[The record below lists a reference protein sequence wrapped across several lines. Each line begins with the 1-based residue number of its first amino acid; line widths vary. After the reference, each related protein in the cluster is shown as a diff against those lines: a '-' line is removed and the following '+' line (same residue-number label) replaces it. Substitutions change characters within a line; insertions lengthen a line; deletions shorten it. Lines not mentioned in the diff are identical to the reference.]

1 MNTLKEIKSGNT
13 GYGLLVENDG
23 YISMNEGKNKDLVE
37 SYKLNE
43 SFNGEFRCPY
53 PFIVNAVFQKFGVKN
68 ANGRIYPEEVL
79 KKEVEKYQQAIV
91 EKRAYG
97 ECYTTDAMILTS
109 KGWKSIVDV
118 KEGEDV
124 LTLNTETNEIEIH
137 PVLRKIERNHNGKLI
152 RIKGNSIND
161 LVTPEHGFP
170 IYGRNHKFKGFY
182 TAQDILDK
190 KIPDQKHCYIPKQ
203 GLWKTNDDNDFFVIK
218 ALSDERLSI
227 ITNKKLK
234 EKYSQDLI
242 IPMDIWVKFM
252 GIYLSEG
259 SCTHT
264 GKGYVVT
271 IHQKKDEICEEIETM
286 LNSWGIE
293 YKKRIRLS
301 DNKKTYNITD
311 IRLFEYLHPLGICYD
326 KYIPQEIKN
335 LNSEYLRIFYDWFV
349 MGDGRI
355 RGDKRLGKKGSYS
368 DDVFSTSKQLVLDL
382 NEIQLKIGYSGTY
395 HSEVRN
401 NDRFIGDR
409 LIKGENSH
417 EMYFTYRSLTKGI
430 YLDERFLQVS
440 EEDYDGEVMCIEVP
454 NNTWYVMQNGK
465 CHWTKNCNHPD
476 STAID
481 VGRICLNIT
490 ELHWEGRTL
499 VGQMEIPITEAFR
512 RTGAITCLADQ
523 VAHFLLSGLKLG
535 VSSRGIGNVEQKY
548 GSTIVTEYELICW
561 DLVSQPSTSGAWIGN
576 SIEELQPYMESTN
589 KNKSKLLTD
598 LNKFEDW
605 LK

>member
-91 EKRAYG
+91 ERRAYG
-97 ECYTTDAMILTS
+97 ECYTPEVNVLTEN
-109 KGWKSIVDV
+109 GWKQMKDI
-118 KEGEDV
+118 KEGDNI
-124 LTLNTETNEIEIH
+124 LTLNTSLNIFEYK
-137 PVLRKIERNHNGKLI
+137 PVLRKIEYDY
-152 RIKGNSIND
+152 KGIMYRVKTEKIND
-161 LVTPEHGFP
+161 LVTPNHEYP
-170 IYGRNHKFKGFY
+170 IYKHDKFDKFISVSEMCNLDGEF
-182 TAQDILDK
+182 TLPSSKEDILDNQ
-190 KIPDQKHCYIPKQ
+190 I
-203 GLWKTNDDNDFFVIK
+203 LF
-218 ALSDERLSI
+218 S
-227 ITNKKLK
+227 
-234 EKYSQDLI
+234 
-242 IPMDIWVKFM
+242 
-252 GIYLSEG
+252 
-259 SCTHT
+259 
-264 GKGYVVT
+264 
-271 IHQKKDEICEEIETM
+271 KKD
-286 LNSWGIE
+286 
-293 YKKRIRLS
+293 
-301 DNKKTYNITD
+301 IT
-311 IRLFEYLHPLGICYD
+311 I
-326 KYIPQEIKN
+326 
-335 LNSEYLRIFYDWFV
+335 
-349 MGDGRI
+349 
-355 RGDKRLGKKGSYS
+355 
-368 DDVFSTSKQLVLDL
+368 
-382 NEIQLKIGYSGTY
+382 
-395 HSEVRN
+395 
-401 NDRFIGDR
+401 
-409 LIKGENSH
+409 
-417 EMYFTYRSLTKGI
+417 
-430 YLDERFLQVS
+430 
-440 EEDYDGEVMCIEVP
+440 EDYDGVVMCVEVE
-454 NNTWYVMQNGK
+454 NHTFYVESNGFE
-465 CHWTKNCNHPD
+465 HWTKNCNHPD

-561 DLVSQPSTSGAWIGN
+561 DLVSQPSTPGAWIGD

-589 KNKSKLLTD
+589 KDKSKLLTD

>member
-97 ECYTTDAMILTS
+97 ECYTPEVNVLTEN
-109 KGWKSIVDV
+109 GWKQMKDI
-118 KEGEDV
+118 KEGDNI
-124 LTLNTETNEIEIH
+124 LTLNTSLNIFEYK
-137 PVLRKIERNHNGKLI
+137 PVLRKIEYDY
-152 RIKGNSIND
+152 KGIMYRVKTEKIND
-161 LVTPEHGFP
+161 LVTPNHEYP
-170 IYGRNHKFKGFY
+170 IYKHDKFDKFISVSEMY
-182 TAQDILDK
+182 ILDEVFTLPSSKEDILDNQ
-190 KIPDQKHCYIPKQ
+190 I
-203 GLWKTNDDNDFFVIK
+203 LF
-218 ALSDERLSI
+218 S
-227 ITNKKLK
+227 
-234 EKYSQDLI
+234 
-242 IPMDIWVKFM
+242 
-252 GIYLSEG
+252 
-259 SCTHT
+259 
-264 GKGYVVT
+264 
-271 IHQKKDEICEEIETM
+271 KKD
-286 LNSWGIE
+286 
-293 YKKRIRLS
+293 
-301 DNKKTYNITD
+301 IT
-311 IRLFEYLHPLGICYD
+311 I
-326 KYIPQEIKN
+326 
-335 LNSEYLRIFYDWFV
+335 
-349 MGDGRI
+349 
-355 RGDKRLGKKGSYS
+355 
-368 DDVFSTSKQLVLDL
+368 
-382 NEIQLKIGYSGTY
+382 
-395 HSEVRN
+395 
-401 NDRFIGDR
+401 
-409 LIKGENSH
+409 
-417 EMYFTYRSLTKGI
+417 
-430 YLDERFLQVS
+430 
-440 EEDYDGEVMCIEVP
+440 EDYDGVVMCVEVE
-454 NNTWYVMQNGK
+454 NHTFYVESNGFE
-465 CHWTKNCNHPD
+465 HWTKNCNHPD

-561 DLVSQPSTSGAWIGN
+561 DLVSQPSTPGAWIGD

-589 KNKSKLLTD
+589 KNKSKLLID

>member
-97 ECYTTDAMILTS
+97 ECYTPEVNVLTEN
-109 KGWKSIVDV
+109 GWKQMKDI
-118 KEGEDV
+118 KEGDNI
-124 LTLNTETNEIEIH
+124 LTLNTSLNIFEYK
-137 PVLRKIERNHNGKLI
+137 PVLRKIEYDY
-152 RIKGNSIND
+152 KGIMYRVKTENIND
-161 LVTPEHGFP
+161 LVTPNHEYP
-170 IYGRNHKFKGFY
+170 IYKHDKFDKFISVSEMY
-182 TAQDILDK
+182 NLDEVFTLPSSKEDILDNQ
-190 KIPDQKHCYIPKQ
+190 I
-203 GLWKTNDDNDFFVIK
+203 LF
-218 ALSDERLSI
+218 S
-227 ITNKKLK
+227 
-234 EKYSQDLI
+234 
-242 IPMDIWVKFM
+242 
-252 GIYLSEG
+252 
-259 SCTHT
+259 
-264 GKGYVVT
+264 
-271 IHQKKDEICEEIETM
+271 KKD
-286 LNSWGIE
+286 
-293 YKKRIRLS
+293 
-301 DNKKTYNITD
+301 IT
-311 IRLFEYLHPLGICYD
+311 I
-326 KYIPQEIKN
+326 
-335 LNSEYLRIFYDWFV
+335 
-349 MGDGRI
+349 
-355 RGDKRLGKKGSYS
+355 
-368 DDVFSTSKQLVLDL
+368 
-382 NEIQLKIGYSGTY
+382 
-395 HSEVRN
+395 
-401 NDRFIGDR
+401 
-409 LIKGENSH
+409 
-417 EMYFTYRSLTKGI
+417 
-430 YLDERFLQVS
+430 
-440 EEDYDGEVMCIEVP
+440 EDYDGVVMCVEVE
-454 NNTWYVMQNGK
+454 NHTFYVESNGFE
-465 CHWTKNCNHPD
+465 HWTKNCNHPD

-561 DLVSQPSTSGAWIGN
+561 DLVSQPSTPGAWIGD

-589 KNKSKLLTD
+589 KNKSKLLID